1 MSAASGASPAAS
13 GPSARLSAEERRD
26 AIVAAALVEFAR
38 GGLAGTSTEA
48 IARRAGVS
56 QPYLFQLFG
65 TKKELFIAVVRR
77 CFARTTM
84 AFQAAGRQARGAGRQ
99 ARAAAADPAEILRAM
114 GAAYGDLIE
123 DRDLLLLQLHAYA
136 ACGDPEIRTIVHD
149 EFAGLYREVS
159 RLSGADAESLDRWFA
174 YGMLC
179 NLGTAIGL
187 PEIRPFSLAS
197 LAGGGPAA

>member
-1 MSAASGASPAAS
+1 MSAA
-13 GPSARLSAEERRD
+13 PSSATATATTRLSADERRD
-26 AIVAAALVEFAR
+26 AVVAAALTEFAQ

-77 CFARTTM
+77 CFERTTLT
-84 AFQAAGRQARGAGRQ
+84 FQAAGRAARGGTS
-99 ARAAAADPAEILRAM
+99 DPHEILTAM
-114 GAAYGDLIE
+114 GQAYGDLIA

-136 ACGDPEIRTIVHD
+136 ACGDPEIRLIVHD
-149 EFAGLYREVS
+149 EFTRLYREVS
-159 RLSGADAESLDRWFA
+159 RLSGADEESLEQWLA

-179 NLGTAIGL
+179 NTATAIGL
-187 PEIRPFSLAS
+187 PAMKSFSLRV
-197 LAGGGPAA
+197 LAGGDPAT